1 MDQITA
7 VPRNPVIVAHNMN
20 SMVDT
25 KRYRS
30 WHLAR
35 TEHEALTTEFEW
47 SLLRFQEAFQRF
59 CLQVASISGL
69 GSLNYSELIILHVI
83 NMQSHPQPSA
93 LIARQLN
100 RDDLPNIQYSLRK
113 LIKQG
118 LVEKVKDTGGKTYC
132 FDATDKGRELLQ
144 HYARLRHELLTEQ
157 TKNIEQIDRKLF
169 ETGRLI
175 SLLTGLYDEAGRISA
190 TYSPYMAEDEDGE
203 PDSDA

>member
-1 MDQITA
+1 
-7 VPRNPVIVAHNMN
+7 MN

-59 CLQVASISGL
+59 CLQVASITGL

-118 LVEKVKDTGGKTYC
+118 LVEKIKDTGGKTYC
-132 FDATDKGRELLQ
+132 FDATDEGRRRLQ
-144 HYARLRHELLTEQ
+144 DYARLRHELLTEQ
-157 TKNIEQIDRKLF
+157 TKNIEHIDRKLF

-190 TYSPYMAEDEDGE
+190 TYSPYSTADYDEEEDARPQG
-203 PDSDA
+203 DA

>member
-1 MDQITA
+1 MELITRA
-7 VPRNPVIVAHNMN
+7 PDNPVIVTHNMN

-59 CLQVASISGL
+59 CLQVASITGL

-118 LVEKVKDTGGKTYC
+118 LVEKIKDTGGKTYC
-132 FDATDKGRELLQ
+132 FDATNVGKQRLQ
-144 HYARLRHELLTEQ
+144 DYAHLRYELLTEQ
-157 TKNIEQIDRKLF
+157 TKNIESIDRKLF

-190 TYSPYMAEDEDGE
+190 TYSPYSAGDEGPE
-203 PDSDA
+203 GNNA